1 MAQQIRVRPA
11 ILGDAASIAAI
22 YNQGIVDRVATFET
36 ALRSDRDV
44 RGWLE
49 SGDEVLVA
57 AVGGGVAGFA
67 RLSAYRDRDCY
78 RGVREVSVYIARTHR
93 RRGVGLSLL
102 GGMIELAAQRG
113 YWKLVSRVF
122 VENVASRALVRRLG
136 FREVGVYRRH
146 GQLDGAWRDVVIVEC
161 LIGANARPAESSR
174 SRIVSDRISALARYY
189 QLRNRDRTCRHGLTV
204 SECYALEAIAAGGGV
219 GILDLGA
226 VLGLNK
232 SSASRVADA
241 LVAAGLVKESSGE
254 DRRRRTVI
262 ATRRGAELVRKIH
275 DEIRVEHER
284 VLSQFDDVSLSR
296 FAEMLDALA
305 GAPSRAEASRD

>member
-1 MAQQIRVRPA
+1 MAQPIRIRPA
-11 ILGDAASIAAI
+11 IVDDAASIAAI

-44 RGWLE
+44 RKWLK

-57 AVGGGVAGFA
+57 AVGGGVNGFA

-78 RGVREVSVYIARTHR
+78 RGVREVSVYIARLHR
-93 RRGVGLSLL
+93 RHGVGRSLL
-102 GGMIELAAQRG
+102 LRMIDLAAERG
-113 YWKLVSRVF
+113 YWKLVSRIF

-146 GQLDGAWRDVVIVEC
+146 GQLDGAWRDVVIVER
-161 LIGANARPAESSR
+161 LIGANARPAESPV

-204 SECYALEAIAAGGGV
+204 SECYALEAVAAGGGV

-226 VLGLNK
+226 RLGLNK

-241 LVAAGLVKESSGE
+241 LIAAGLAKVSTGE
-254 DRRRRTVI
+254 DRRRKIVT
-262 ATRRGAELVRKIH
+262 ATRRGAELVRRIH

-284 VLSQFDDVSLSR
+284 VLRQFDDVSLSS
-296 FAEMLDALA
+296 FAEMLESLDRV
-305 GAPSRAEASRD
+305 PERCRR

>member
-22 YNQGIVDRVATFET
+22 YNQGIVGRVATFET

-93 RRGVGLSLL
+93 RRGVGLGLL
-102 GGMIELAAQRG
+102 GGMIDLAAQRG

-122 VENVASRALVRRLG
+122 VENVASRTLLSKVG
-136 FREVGVYRRH
+136 FREVGVHQKHAR
-146 GQLDGAWRDVVIVEC
+146 LDGVWRDVVVVER
-161 LIGANARPAESSR
+161 LIPENQPE
-174 SRIVSDRISALARYY
+174 
-189 QLRNRDRTCRHGLTV
+189 T
-204 SECYALEAIAAGGGV
+204 AAH
-219 GILDLGA
+219 
-226 VLGLNK
+226 
-232 SSASRVADA
+232 R
-241 LVAAGLVKESSGE
+241 
-254 DRRRRTVI
+254 
-262 ATRRGAELVRKIH
+262 
-275 DEIRVEHER
+275 
-284 VLSQFDDVSLSR
+284 
-296 FAEMLDALA
+296 
-305 GAPSRAEASRD
+305 